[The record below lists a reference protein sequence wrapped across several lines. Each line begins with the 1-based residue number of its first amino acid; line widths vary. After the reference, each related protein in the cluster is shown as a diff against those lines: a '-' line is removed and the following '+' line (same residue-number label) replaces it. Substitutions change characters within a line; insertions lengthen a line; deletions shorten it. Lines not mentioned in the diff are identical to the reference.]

1 MFMSN
6 YEKIKN
12 NRLRIIILAISFM
25 AFLSIGIIFSDLNF
39 LSNLNSSLNV
49 FYLFTAISLSILYIY
64 LKPLIS
70 LLLTIRQNFTVS
82 KKYSYN
88 VFLSEYSIKNI
99 TNFLSPITKDNFS
112 KYKSQNV
119 DNNDIRINQLLQLI
133 FSFIILFTSG
143 IFLFLIGYDNLK
155 NNLSFYFYFIFLILA
170 SLFIFLVFIFSFYL
184 FNFKVNPNKKIS
196 KFVENLKFIL
206 GEYIFKKYLYFF
218 ILKVLSLFIFLL
230 PSVSIIF
237 LLYAFNINVNL
248 YTAVSIIGVFFIFYQ
263 VIGIIPFARYLVI
276 SDLIAYTYLSNLLN
290 LNYKNIIFIILLYR
304 FINTY
309 FMIFTGEIFDLLIKF
324 KNIKQAD
331 IWKDRI
337 NNLIQKRSKN
347 LTYNAIY
354 LSDRFDTKMFLKLYS
369 ILKGLNL
376 NFLIMANEV
385 VNDSKLPQ
393 NDNFKLIKIYK
404 YNLKQNVRKYIK
416 LYTPEIFITDTTEY
430 FGLNSK
436 KIAFENNI
444 PFLYIPNSEKD
455 KNRKMKKFLNAARIA
470 ILNNLEN
477 LDLVKND
484 KIIDANTLDLQRF
497 ANIKKDLVS
506 KLNIYNITKLKE
518 TNLSILIMDNQN
530 IIDSDFLNHARNS
543 KNKITLFTSK
553 KYHKSKNIKI
563 IKGDFLNQKD
573 LYNIFKKY
581 NFDLVIDLQ
590 YFKNSQDIIFA
601 YDLFLNLMISNKCN
615 YHLKV
620 DFEKNNDYIPKLD
633 PIIYTAT
640 KLKILNLKYLKLPQI
655 SLNKDNIEN
664 DLKYLSMFDFYNKL
678 KLEIYN
684 LVNNLDY

>member
-1 MFMSN
+1 
-6 YEKIKN
+6 
-12 NRLRIIILAISFM
+12 
-25 AFLSIGIIFSDLNF
+25 
-39 LSNLNSSLNV
+39 
-49 FYLFTAISLSILYIY
+49 
-64 LKPLIS
+64 
-70 LLLTIRQNFTVS
+70 
-82 KKYSYN
+82 
-88 VFLSEYSIKNI
+88 
-99 TNFLSPITKDNFS
+99 
-112 KYKSQNV
+112 
-119 DNNDIRINQLLQLI
+119 
-133 FSFIILFTSG
+133 
-143 IFLFLIGYDNLK
+143 
-155 NNLSFYFYFIFLILA
+155 
-170 SLFIFLVFIFSFYL
+170 
-184 FNFKVNPNKKIS
+184 
-196 KFVENLKFIL
+196 
-206 GEYIFKKYLYFF
+206 
-218 ILKVLSLFIFLL
+218 
-230 PSVSIIF
+230 
-237 LLYAFNINVNL
+237 
-248 YTAVSIIGVFFIFYQ
+248 
-263 VIGIIPFARYLVI
+263 
-276 SDLIAYTYLSNLLN
+276 
-290 LNYKNIIFIILLYR
+290 
-304 FINTY
+304 
-309 FMIFTGEIFDLLIKF
+309 
-324 KNIKQAD
+324 
-331 IWKDRI
+331 
-337 NNLIQKRSKN
+337 
-347 LTYNAIY
+347 
-354 LSDRFDTKMFLKLYS
+354 MFLKLYS

-404 YNLKQNVRKYIK
+404 YNLKQNVRKYIR

-455 KNRKMKKFLNAARIA
+455 KNRKMKKFLNVARIA

-477 LDLVKND
+477 LDFVKND

-497 ANIKKDLVS
+497 ANIKKDLVR
-506 KLNIYNITKLKE
+506 KLNIYNIASLKGK
-518 TNLSILIMDNQN
+518 NLSILIMDNQN
-530 IIDSDFLNHARNS
+530 IINNEFLNLAKNS

-664 DLKYLSMFDFYNKL
+664 DLKYLSMFNFYNRL

-684 LVNNLDY
+684 LVNNQDY